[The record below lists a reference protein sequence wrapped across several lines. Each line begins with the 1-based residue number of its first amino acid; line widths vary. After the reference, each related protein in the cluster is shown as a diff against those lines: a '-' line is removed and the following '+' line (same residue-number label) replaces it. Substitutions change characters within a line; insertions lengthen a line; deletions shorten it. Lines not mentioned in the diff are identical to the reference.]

1 MNSFLIIVVVTV
13 TAVIAALF
21 YRRFAKAS
29 ASWPYRKT
37 DHLLTPAERSFFGVL
52 GQAIDSDL
60 YIFAK
65 VRLSDLLW
73 LPQGTRDRQAYL
85 NRIQSKH
92 VDFVLCDSA
101 TTEPRLLIELDD
113 SSHQKARRRSR
124 DAFLDEAVRR
134 AGLPILRVPAKRSY
148 APGELRQLISS
159 LLTGDVD
166 ATGTVAMDGK
176 KAD

>member
-1 MNSFLIIVVVTV
+1 LNTFLAFFAMGLVVL
-13 TAVIAALF
+13 IATLLF
-21 YRRFAKAS
+21 GLLTKAFTR
-29 ASWPYRKT
+29 WPYCKT

-73 LPQGTRDRQAYL
+73 LPQGTRNRQSHL

-101 TTEPRLLIELDD
+101 TTAPRLLIELDD
-113 SSHQKARRRSR
+113 SSHQRARRRSR

-148 APGELRQLISS
+148 APAELRQLISS
-159 LLTGDVD
+159 ILAGNVD
-166 ATGTVAMDGK
+166 ATGPVGIDGG
-176 KAD
+176 KAN

>member
-1 MNSFLIIVVVTV
+1 MITTPVYTV
-13 TAVIAALF
+13 LS
-21 YRRFAKAS
+21 KGS
-29 ASWPYRKT
+29 ARLPYRKSE
-37 DHLLTPAERSFFGVL
+37 HLLTPAERSFFGVL
-52 GQAIDSDL
+52 GQAIDNDL

-73 LPQGTRDRQAYL
+73 LPQSTKNRQSYM

-101 TTEPRLLIELDD
+101 TTQPRLLIELDD
-113 SSHQKARRRSR
+113 SSHQRARRRSR

-148 APGELRQLISS
+148 APEELRQLISS
-159 LLTGDVD
+159 LLAGNANAAGAVEI
-166 ATGTVAMDGK
+166 DGK
-176 KAD
+176 KPD

>member
-1 MNSFLIIVVVTV
+1 MVVVLACV
-13 TAVIAALF
+13 AALL
-21 YRRFAKAS
+21 YRFFAKAV
-29 ASWPYRKT
+29 ARWPYRKT

-92 VDFVLCDSA
+92 VDFVLCDAA

-113 SSHQKARRRSR
+113 SSHQRSRRRSR
-124 DAFLDEAVRR
+124 DAFVDEAVRR

-148 APGELRQLISS
+148 PPAELRQLVSS
-159 LLTGDVD
+159 LLAGEVD
-166 ATGTVAMDGK
+166 ATGPLGTDGGK
-176 KAD
+176 PD

>member
-1 MNSFLIIVVVTV
+1 MHTFFLFLAISLVALP
-13 TAVIAALF
+13 AVLLF
-21 YRRFAKAS
+21 GFLTKAFTR
-29 ASWPYRKT
+29 WPYRKT
-37 DHLLTPAERSFFGVL
+37 DYLLTPAERSFFGVL

-73 LPQGTRDRQAYL
+73 LPQGTRNRQSYM

-113 SSHQKARRRSR
+113 ASHQRARRRSR

-134 AGLPILRVPAKRSY
+134 AGLPILRVPVKRSY
-148 APGELRQLISS
+148 VPGELRQLISS
-159 LLTGDVD
+159 LLAGNVD
-166 ATGTVAMDGK
+166 ATGPVGIDGG
-176 KAD
+176 KAN

>member
-1 MNSFLIIVVVTV
+1 MNNLLIILIVVVTAFI
-13 TAVIAALF
+13 AVLLF
-21 YRRFAKAS
+21 RFFAKAS
-29 ASWPYRKT
+29 ARWPYRKT

-52 GQAIDSDL
+52 GQAIGSDL

-101 TTEPRLLIELDD
+101 TTEPRLLVELDD
-113 SSHQKARRRSR
+113 SSHQRARRRSR

-148 APGELRQLISS
+148 ALGELRQLISS
-159 LLTGDVD
+159 LLAGDVD
-166 ATGTVAMDGK
+166 ATGPVPLEGK

>member
-1 MNSFLIIVVVTV
+1 MHTFFLFLAISFVVLI
-13 TAVIAALF
+13 AMLLF
-21 YRRFAKAS
+21 GLLTRAFTR
-29 ASWPYRKT
+29 WPYHKT

-60 YIFAK
+60 YIVAK

-73 LPQGTRDRQAYL
+73 LPQSTKNRQSYV

-113 SSHQKARRRSR
+113 SSHQRARRRSR

-134 AGLPILRVPAKRSY
+134 AGLPILHVPVKRSY

-159 LLTGDVD
+159 LLAGNVD
-166 ATGTVAMDGK
+166 ATGPVAIDGG

>member
-1 MNSFLIIVVVTV
+1 LHTFFLFLGISFVVLIAMLLFGLLTK
-13 TAVIAALF
+13 ALT
-21 YRRFAKAS
+21 R
-29 ASWPYRKT
+29 WPYHKT

-52 GQAIDSDL
+52 GQAIDNDL

-73 LPQGTRDRQAYL
+73 LPQGIKNRQSYM

-113 SSHQKARRRSR
+113 SSHQRASRRSR

-134 AGLPILRVPAKRSY
+134 AGLPILHIPVKRSY
-148 APGELRQLISS
+148 AAAELRQLISS
-159 LLTGDVD
+159 LLAGDAG
-166 ATGTVAMDGK
+166 ATGSAAVDSKQAH
-176 KAD
+176 

>member
-1 MNSFLIIVVVTV
+1 LNTLLLGLGIGMVMLIAVLLYGFLS
-13 TAVIAALF
+13 
-21 YRRFAKAS
+21 RAS
-29 ASWPYRKT
+29 ARWPYRKA

-73 LPQGTRDRQAYL
+73 LPQRTRDRQAYL

-113 SSHQKARRRSR
+113 SSHQRARRRSR

-148 APGELRQLISS
+148 APAELRQLISS
-159 LLTGDVD
+159 LLAGNGD
-166 ATGTVAMDGK
+166 ATGPTGIDGK
-176 KAD
+176 KAE

>member
-1 MNSFLIIVVVTV
+1 LHTFLAFLALGLVVL
-13 TAVIAALF
+13 IATLLF
-21 YRRFAKAS
+21 GLLTKAFTR
-29 ASWPYRKT
+29 WPYHKT

-52 GQAIDSDL
+52 GQAIDNDL

-73 LPQGTRDRQAYL
+73 LPQSTKNRQSYM

-113 SSHQKARRRSR
+113 SSHQRARRRSR

-159 LLTGDVD
+159 LLVGDVD
-166 ATGTVAMDGK
+166 ATGPVGVDGR

>member
-1 MNSFLIIVVVTV
+1 MNSFLILLVVTV
-13 TAVIAALF
+13 TAVIAGLL
-21 YRRFAKAS
+21 YRFFAKAL
-29 ASWPYRKT
+29 ARWPYRKT

-52 GQAIDSDL
+52 GQAIDGDL

-85 NRIQSKH
+85 NRIQAKH

-113 SSHQKARRRSR
+113 SSHQRASRRSR

-159 LLTGDVD
+159 LLAGDVD
-166 ATGTVAMDGK
+166 ATGPVAIDGK
-176 KAD
+176 KAG

>member
-1 MNSFLIIVVVTV
+1 LHTFFLFLAISFVVLI
-13 TAVIAALF
+13 AMLLF
-21 YRRFAKAS
+21 GLLTRAFTR
-29 ASWPYRKT
+29 WPYHKT
-37 DHLLTPAERSFFGVL
+37 DRLLTPAERSFFGVL

-73 LPQGTRDRQAYL
+73 LPPGSRDRQSYL

-134 AGLPILRVPAKRSY
+134 AGLPILRVPVKRSY
-148 APGELRQLISS
+148 VPGELRQLISS
-159 LLTGDVD
+159 LLAGNVD
-166 ATGTVAMDGK
+166 ATGPVGVDGR

>member
-1 MNSFLIIVVVTV
+1 MNSFLIILIVVVTALV
-13 TAVIAALF
+13 AALLL
-21 YRRFAKAS
+21 RFVAKAV
-29 ASWPYRKT
+29 ARWPYRKT

-52 GQAIDSDL
+52 GQAIDTDL

-73 LPQGTRDRQAYL
+73 LPQGTRDRQSYL

-92 VDFVLCDSA
+92 VDFVLCDSS

-113 SSHQKARRRSR
+113 SSHQRARRRSR
-124 DAFLDEAVRR
+124 DAFLDEAARR

-148 APGELRQLISS
+148 APAQLRQLISS
-159 LLTGDVD
+159 LMTEDANVTEGVNTDGRRVD
-166 ATGTVAMDGK
+166 
-176 KAD
+176 

>member
-1 MNSFLIIVVVTV
+1 MIVIVVVGALV
-13 TAVIAALF
+13 AALLL
-21 YRRFAKAS
+21 RSLAKS
-29 ASWPYRKT
+29 LTRWPYRKT

-73 LPQGTRDRQAYL
+73 LPHGTTNRQSHL

-113 SSHQKARRRSR
+113 SSHQSARRGGR
-124 DAFLDEAVRR
+124 DTFLDEAVRR

-148 APGELRQLISS
+148 APAQLRQVISS

-166 ATGTVAMDGK
+166 ATEAGRVDGK
-176 KAD
+176 RAD

>member
-1 MNSFLIIVVVTV
+1 LTILIVVVTV
-13 TAVIAALF
+13 CIAALL
-21 YRRFAKAS
+21 YRFFARAS
-29 ASWPYRKT
+29 ARWPYHKT
-37 DHLLTPAERSFFGVL
+37 DNLLTPAERSFFGVL
-52 GQAIDSDL
+52 GQAIDNDL

-73 LPQGTRDRQAYL
+73 LPQGTKNRQSYM

-101 TTEPRLLIELDD
+101 NTEPRLLIELDD
-113 SSHQKARRRSR
+113 SSHQRARRRSR

-148 APGELRQLISS
+148 APAELRQLISS
-159 LLTGDVD
+159 LLAGSVDVT
-166 ATGTVAMDGK
+166 APVAVDGK
-176 KAD
+176 QAD

>member
-1 MNSFLIIVVVTV
+1 M
-13 TAVIAALF
+13 
-21 YRRFAKAS
+21 
-29 ASWPYRKT
+29 
-37 DHLLTPAERSFFGVL
+37 L

-92 VDFVLCDSA
+92 VDFVLCDGA

-113 SSHQKARRRSR
+113 SSHQSARRRSR
-124 DAFLDEAVRR
+124 DAFVDEAVRR

-148 APGELRQLISS
+148 APEQLRQIISS
-159 LLTGDVD
+159 LLTRDADV
-166 ATGTVAMDGK
+166 TGAVNTDGRRV
-176 KAD
+176 D